1 MLAKNCFL
9 LGHASSFNSDK
20 DFIEALSARLL
31 GYLDEKCLIGTTII
45 FSVPGSG
52 KSTLLKM
59 FTPTV
64 LQDIQNQNENVNYR
78 ELYDLLRNMGALD
91 SNGINVIGTV
101 TNMAEDNYR
110 IIEDIYENGRAISIF
125 FALLSLRII
134 RRMIVAI
141 CESQGISNYDQITFK
156 NIPEEYK
163 VMLKNNFNG
172 KELYD
177 WALTKEREICFKIN
191 NMEDEHS
198 GNTLFSSLSV
208 FRLLET
214 GNILVNLKVINKKTL
229 IMLDDCHTLSKKQRE
244 YLRDAIFKMK
254 SNSVIW
260 MAERKSA
267 LSDKELFGEEG
278 SYIRYYSTINLDETI
293 DGKPNLKMWE
303 DVSDRRV
310 KMTFPTEKLCT
321 YIDNEFSN
329 EEESKWKSIILE
341 IERRVGATCK
351 ERNEMYMNLYE
362 YVKRCSMDSKQYD
375 FQAQAIMWKVLEI
388 LIKRKESD
396 PQGSLDFIPAYKV
409 TEFDDQL
416 KALQTTA
423 EFYIRREFSLP
434 LYYGTETIAKIS
446 SRNIYQ
452 YIEFAGAV
460 FDLRIALD
468 ITPRKKKKSV
478 SFIEQ
483 NTAIKKLANR
493 KWEMLD
499 IQFVD
504 SPRIKSLLFSIAELG
519 IRSIQKDTASYPGGA
534 FTGIGIRDADFNE
547 MFRKEKYKNTLEVIR
562 KCLSNNLLLK
572 RKILQNN
579 ETKVIFSLNR
589 WICIKYDLPLSY
601 AGWKTI
607 SPEWIYLKT
616 NSQNQ

>member
-64 LQDIQNQNENVNYR
+64 LQDIQNQYENINYT
-78 ELYDLLRNMGALD
+78 ELYNLLYSIGALND
-91 SNGINVIGTV
+91 EGINVIGTV

-110 IIEDIYENGRAISIF
+110 IIEDIYENGRAISNF

-134 RRMIVAI
+134 RRVIVAL
-141 CESQGISNYDQITFK
+141 CEAQSIRNYELITFK

-163 VMLKNNFNG
+163 VMLKDYFNG

-177 WALTKEREICFKIN
+177 WALTKEREICFRIN
-191 NMEDEHS
+191 NMEEDHS
-198 GNTLFSSLSV
+198 INTLFGSLSV

-214 GNILVNLKVINKKTL
+214 GNILVNNTVVNKKTL

-244 YLRDAIFKMK
+244 YLRNTIFKMK
-254 SNSVIW
+254 SNTVIW

-267 LSDKELFGEEG
+267 LTDKELFGEEG
-278 SYIRYYSTINLDETI
+278 SYNRYYSTINLDETI
-293 DGKPNLKMWE
+293 DSKLNLRMWE
-303 DVSDRRV
+303 DVSDKRV
-310 KMTFPTEKLCT
+310 KMTYPTEKLGT
-321 YIDNEFSN
+321 YLDIDLDNE
-329 EEESKWKSIILE
+329 EKSKWKTIVLE
-341 IERRVGATCK
+341 LERKVGAICID
-351 ERNEMYMNLYE
+351 RNEMYRNLYE
-362 YVKRCSMDSKQYD
+362 YVKEHSEKSRQDDY
-375 FQAQAIMWKVLEI
+375 QATIWKVLEI
-388 LIKRKESD
+388 LINRKESD
-396 PQGSLDFIPAYKV
+396 TQVSLDIIPAYEV
-409 TEFDDQL
+409 TEFEDQL
-416 KALQTTA
+416 KSLQKIA
-423 EFYIRREFSLP
+423 EFYIRRENRLP

-468 ITPRKKKKSV
+468 ITPRKNKKFV
-478 SFIEQ
+478 SKKEQ
-483 NTAIKKLANR
+483 NAAIKKLADK

-499 IQFVD
+499 VQFVD
-504 SPRIKSLLFSIAELG
+504 SPQIKGLLFGIAELG
-519 IRSIQKDTASYPGGA
+519 IKSIEKNTASYPGGA
-534 FTGIGIRDADFNE
+534 FTGIGIRENDFKK
-547 MFRKEKYKNTLEVIR
+547 MFREDKYKNAIGVLR

-572 RKILQNN
+572 RRISQNN
-579 ETKVIFSLNR
+579 DNKVVFYLNR
-589 WICIKYDLPLSY
+589 WICIKYNLPLLY
-601 AGWKTI
+601 GGWKTVNL
-607 SPEWIYLKT
+607 EWICQKT
-616 NSQNQ
+616 NSLDR